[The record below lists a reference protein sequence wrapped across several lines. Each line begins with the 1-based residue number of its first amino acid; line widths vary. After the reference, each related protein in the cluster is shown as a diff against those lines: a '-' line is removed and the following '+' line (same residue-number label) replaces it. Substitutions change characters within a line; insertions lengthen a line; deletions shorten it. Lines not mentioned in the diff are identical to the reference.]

1 MHKKL
6 ILILMILFTQLG
18 YAQDSKEDIDGV
30 KSAIQN
36 YYDGYIYRDITKLN
50 MAFDTIHGTMKVP
63 IEENGKVIGFQNRYF
78 KEVVPKWGNRKPMA
92 KEMLDNCALEVLS
105 IDLTD
110 NQIAIAKIRM
120 KVDTI
125 TYIDILS
132 LHKIK
137 GQWKITN
144 KMYVVRE
151 N

>member
-63 IEENGKVIGFQNRYF
+63 IEENGKVIGFRNRYF
-78 KEVVPKWGNRKPMA
+78 KEVVPK
-92 KEMLDNCALEVLS
+92 
-105 IDLTD
+105 
-110 NQIAIAKIRM
+110 
-120 KVDTI
+120 
-125 TYIDILS
+125 
-132 LHKIK
+132 
-137 GQWKITN
+137 
-144 KMYVVRE
+144 
-151 N
+151 

>member
-63 IEENGKVIGFQNRYF
+63 LEENGKVIGFRNRYF
-78 KEVVPKWGNRKPMA
+78 KEVVPKWGNRKQMQQ
-92 KEMLDNCALEVLS
+92 EILNNCALKILS

-110 NQIAIAKIRM
+110 EQIASAKIEM

-125 TYIDILS
+125 AYVDVLS
-132 LHKIK
+132 LHNIK
-137 GQWKITN
+137 GHWKITN
-144 KMYVVRE
+144 KMYVVRK
-151 N
+151 